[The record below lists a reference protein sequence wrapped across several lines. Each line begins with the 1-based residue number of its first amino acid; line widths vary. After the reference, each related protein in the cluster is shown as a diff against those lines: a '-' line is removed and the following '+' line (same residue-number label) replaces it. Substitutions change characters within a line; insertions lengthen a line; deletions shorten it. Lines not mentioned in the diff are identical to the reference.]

1 MKQSYTTPTLNE
13 RGDIRT
19 ITASGSPN
27 EAFDAGSIFD
37 FFGPE
42 AS

>member
-1 MKQSYTTPTLNE
+1 LKNYTTPSLIV
-13 RGDIRT
+13 RGDIRD

>member
-1 MKQSYTTPTLNE
+1 LKKTYSTPVLTE
-13 RGDIRT
+13 RGDIRK

>member
-1 MKQSYTTPTLNE
+1 LKIYSTPTLTV
-13 RGDIRT
+13 RGDIRD
-19 ITASGSPN
+19 ITASGAPN